1 MNKEICLAT
10 SNAGKLQEFRELLA
24 PMGFLVYSPGD
35 LNVESS
41 PLENGTTYREN
52 AYIKAL
58 DLAKKVPFPVI
69 ADDSGLEI
77 EALGNEPGLHTAR
90 YAKEN
95 GGFPKV
101 FDVVLSRLE
110 GKTNRKAAFH
120 CSICYLASPS
130 SKPLYFDGVCPG
142 EILLAPHGKA
152 GFGYDPIFHSE
163 EANID
168 FGVASEDI
176 KNAYSHRGKAITKL
190 KVFLLL
196 DY

>member
-10 SNAGKLQEFRELLA
+10 SNAGKLLEFREILA
-24 PMGFLVYSPGD
+24 PMGFIIYSPKD
-35 LNVESS
+35 LNIISE
-41 PLENGTTYREN
+41 PLENGSNYREN

-95 GGFPKV
+95 GGFPSV
-101 FDVVLSRLE
+101 FDVVLKRLE
-110 GKTNRKAAFH
+110 GQTNRKAAFH
-120 CSICYLASPS
+120 CSICYLASPTS
-130 SKPLYFDGVCPG
+130 QPLYFDGVCPG
-142 EILLAPHGKA
+142 YILHAPHGEN

-163 EANID
+163 EADID
-168 FGVASEDI
+168 FGVAEEEI
-176 KNAYSHRGKAITKL
+176 KNAYSHRGKAIAKL